1 MRVAK
6 ISLSS
11 EVNATVIDRRYN
23 LTVVADRQRWTN
35 FHRALGSR
43 SFGVVFRL
51 LEKVN
56 RRFVLIRLQ
65 KIGRFL
71 QTGATHRAGHVHIPR
86 SGNVQG
92 LFACFVRHS
101 SLYLINSDSRGNV
114 FSGGLRS
121 SSAQVDRPLR
131 RAMLESGGE
140 AA

>member
-6 ISLSS
+6 IPLSS

-23 LTVVADRQRWTN
+23 LTVVADRKRWTN

-43 SFGVVFRL
+43 SFGIVFRL

-121 SSAQVDRPLR
+121 SSAQVDRAAPSGD
-131 RAMLESGGE
+131 AKSGGE